1 MARLRTLPEA
11 LAKAARADA
20 GYLFLSAD
28 GGGAAP
34 DAASGTYRSY
44 ADMQRLSWQ
53 VARALRDA
61 RVRRGDLVAIV
72 LADAEQFLTTL
83 FGASM
88 AGVVP
93 ASLYPPSTMGELPRY
108 LEQTARLLRACSA
121 RVVVTSRTLAPSFE
135 AARASCPD
143 LALVLAREDFDGD
156 APEPAAPPS
165 LDDIVLVQ
173 FTSGSTSR
181 PKGVALSHRNLAA
194 NVDAING
201 PAGLATTDADI
212 GVSWLPLNHDM
223 GLIGMALGP
232 LFSARRGV
240 LLPPHVFVKRPGEW
254 LRAISRHRATISFA
268 PNFAYDLCVR
278 RVKDKDLEGLDLS
291 CWSVA
296 GCGAEPIHPP
306 TLAAFAEKFAPAGF
320 RATSF
325 LPCYGLAEH
334 VLAATFPPR
343 HRAPRVE
350 DAFVSCGSPLPG
362 HMLRIV
368 DEEGRPAADGQ
379 IGEIALAGPSVML
392 GYYNDAELT
401 RQTIRDGWL
410 YTGDLGYLS
419 NGELFVCGRV
429 KDVIIVNGRKFH
441 PQDLEWAVDD
451 LAGVRRG
458 RVVAFGTMQRGGPD
472 RIVVVAEPSG
482 TVPSDVLIDAIRR
495 RISDD
500 FGLYVDEVALV
511 PSGTVGRTTSG
522 KVQRAATKARYERD
536 ELMETA
542 S

>member
-108 LEQTARLLRACSA
+108 LEQTARILRACSA

-156 APEPAAPPS
+156 APEPAA
-165 LDDIVLVQ
+165 
-173 FTSGSTSR
+173 
-181 PKGVALSHRNLAA
+181 
-194 NVDAING
+194 

-522 KVQRAATKARYERD
+522 KVQRAATKARYERG

>member
-108 LEQTARLLRACSA
+108 LEQTARILRACSA

-254 LRAISRHRATISFA
+254 LRAISRHRATISFDLDM
-268 PNFAYDLCVR
+268 FAASAGTGQAHRGSNPGVAR
-278 RVKDKDLEGLDLS
+278 RLRREIRAGRIPCDQLS
-291 CWSVA
+291 SVLR
-296 GCGAEPIHPP
+296 PR
-306 TLAAFAEKFAPAGF
+306 
-320 RATSF
+320 RA
-325 LPCYGLAEH
+325 
-334 VLAATFPPR
+334 
-343 HRAPRVE
+343 RARGDV
-350 DAFVSCGSPLPG
+350 
-362 HMLRIV
+362 
-368 DEEGRPAADGQ
+368 PAA
-379 IGEIALAGPSVML
+379 PS
-392 GYYNDAELT
+392 GA
-401 RQTIRDGWL
+401 
-410 YTGDLGYLS
+410 
-419 NGELFVCGRV
+419 
-429 KDVIIVNGRKFH
+429 
-441 PQDLEWAVDD
+441 A
-451 LAGVRRG
+451 RRG
-458 RVVAFGTMQRGGPD
+458 RVRELWIAAAWPHVANRRRGG
-472 RIVVVAEPSG
+472 AAG
-482 TVPSDVLIDAIRR
+482 RR
-495 RISDD
+495 RPDW
-500 FGLYVDEVALV
+500 
-511 PSGTVGRTTSG
+511 
-522 KVQRAATKARYERD
+522 
-536 ELMETA
+536 
-542 S
+542 

>member
-11 LAKAARADA
+11 LAEAARADA

-108 LEQTARLLRACSA
+108 LEQTAGILRACSA

-143 LALVLAREDFDGD
+143 LALVLSREDFDGD

-343 HRAPRVE
+343 HRTPRVE

-451 LAGVRRG
+451 LDGA
-458 RVVAFGTMQRGGPD
+458 D

-495 RISDD
+495 RIGDD

-522 KVQRAATKARYERD
+522 KVQRAATKARYERG

>member
-11 LAKAARADA
+11 LAEAARADA

-240 LLPPHVFVKRPGEW
+240 LLPPHV
-254 LRAISRHRATISFA
+254 ASR
-268 PNFAYDLCVR
+268 NVR
-278 RVKDKDLEGLDLS
+278 
-291 CWSVA
+291 
-296 GCGAEPIHPP
+296 
-306 TLAAFAEKFAPAGF
+306 
-320 RATSF
+320 
-325 LPCYGLAEH
+325 
-334 VLAATFPPR
+334 
-343 HRAPRVE
+343 
-350 DAFVSCGSPLPG
+350 
-362 HMLRIV
+362 
-368 DEEGRPAADGQ
+368 
-379 IGEIALAGPSVML
+379 
-392 GYYNDAELT
+392 
-401 RQTIRDGWL
+401 
-410 YTGDLGYLS
+410 
-419 NGELFVCGRV
+419 
-429 KDVIIVNGRKFH
+429 
-441 PQDLEWAVDD
+441 
-451 LAGVRRG
+451 
-458 RVVAFGTMQRGGPD
+458 
-472 RIVVVAEPSG
+472 
-482 TVPSDVLIDAIRR
+482 
-495 RISDD
+495 
-500 FGLYVDEVALV
+500 
-511 PSGTVGRTTSG
+511 
-522 KVQRAATKARYERD
+522 
-536 ELMETA
+536 
-542 S
+542 